1 MLLRR
6 FFCIKGV
13 ESVLVTKK
21 INNNVAVCLDG
32 NGRELVAFGKGIG
45 FPAMPYELTDLKK
58 IDRTFYDIGHQYLP
72 LLDDI
77 PEDVLMLTAR
87 MMDDIRPD
95 LPYETSP
102 NIVLTLA
109 DHIAFAIER
118 HKKGVYIQLP
128 SVYQLDQSYPLEIKL
143 GRQFVEAV
151 HEALGIRLPK
161 NEVQGIAM
169 HFINARN
176 GMVDPESKLQEKNQV
191 KFEEMLE
198 TVTQII
204 EQELDIAVRRD
215 CFNYA
220 RFATHMEYLLQRLF
234 KHQHIDS
241 DNMQMYTS
249 IREEYP
255 QISAC
260 VDKISS
266 YYHTQLGTELT
277 EEEKLYLILHV
288 NRVCAKENE

>member
-1 MLLRR
+1 M
-6 FFCIKGV
+6 
-13 ESVLVTKK
+13 LVTKK

-45 FPAMPYELTDLKK
+45 FPTMPYELADLKK

-72 LLDDI
+72 LLDEI
-77 PEDVLMLTAR
+77 PEDVLMFTAR
-87 MMDDIRPD
+87 MMDDIRPN

-102 NIVLTLA
+102 NIVLTLS

-118 HKKGVYIQLP
+118 HKKGVYVQLP

-143 GRQFVEAV
+143 GRQFVEEI
-151 HEALGIRLPK
+151 HNTLGVRLPRH
-161 NEVQGIAM
+161 EVQGIAM

-176 GMVDPESKLQEKNQV
+176 GMVDSESKMQENNQE

-198 TVTQII
+198 QATQII
-204 EQELDIAVRRD
+204 EQELGIAVQRD
-215 CFNYA
+215 SFNYA

-234 KHQHIDS
+234 KQQHIDS
-241 DNMQMYTS
+241 DNLQMYTS

-255 QISAC
+255 RISVC

-266 YYHTQLGTELT
+266 YYNARLGTDLT

-288 NRVCAKENE
+288 NRVCAQENG